1 MTSVFMGLV
10 VKCLYMYVLTRQEK
24 SESMIWE
31 TFFVWPTKNA
41 VIPHLDGMDIL
52 GTKRGYE
59 DDFFKTVC
67 AGFTGMT
74 LYLSKAW
81 CLNWVRIR
89 VYLAIFS
96 AIHKHCENKQVTS

>member
-67 AGFTGMT
+67 AGFTGMM

-81 CLNWVRIR
+81 CLN
-89 VYLAIFS
+89 
-96 AIHKHCENKQVTS
+96 